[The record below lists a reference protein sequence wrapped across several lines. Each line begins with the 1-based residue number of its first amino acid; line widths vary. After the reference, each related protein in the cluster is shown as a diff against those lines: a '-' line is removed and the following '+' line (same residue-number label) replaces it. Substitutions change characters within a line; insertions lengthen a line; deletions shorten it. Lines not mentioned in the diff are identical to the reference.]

1 MRAKMEKSSSGFTI
15 IEIIFLV
22 AVAGLVLG
30 AVGSL
35 LYSMIKAEENN
46 ENVLI
51 AASLAQDVME
61 RLRSVPYSELEKLFS
76 DLGEDVLE
84 EGIVVT
90 VVSLPDFYAYPS
102 ISFLPPPPSLD
113 NLPQIEGDSSKI
125 IKLPSEEEENGE
137 EEDEKGME
145 VVVEIKW
152 KELPKELP
160 KDDPNERSY
169 RVATYFLAG
178 GLNDYLSPTPSPTP

>member
-22 AVAGLVLG
+22 AIAVLVLE
-30 AVGSL
+30 AIGSL
-35 LYSMIKAEENN
+35 LYYTIRAEKNN
-46 ENVLI
+46 ENVLM

-61 RLRSVPYSELEKLFS
+61 RLRSVPYSKLENLFS
-76 DLGEDVLE
+76 DLGE
-84 EGIVVT
+84 GI

-102 ISFLPPPPSLD
+102 ISSLPPPPSLD
-113 NLPQIEGDSSKI
+113 NLPQVRDLSKI
-125 IKLPSEEEENGE
+125 IKLS
-137 EEDEKGME
+137 EDEKGME

-160 KDDPNERSY
+160 KDDPNELPEDDLNERSY
-169 RVATYFLAG
+169 RVATYFLEG
-178 GLNDYLSPTPSPTP
+178 GLNDYLSPAPTP

>member
-1 MRAKMEKSSSGFTI
+1 MGKSSSGFTI

-22 AVAGLVLG
+22 AIAGLVLG
-30 AVGSL
+30 AIGSL
-35 LYSMIKAEENN
+35 LYYTIKAEKNN

-61 RLRSVPYSELEKLFS
+61 RLRSVPYSKLENLFS
-76 DLGEDVLE
+76 DLGEDVLK
-84 EGIVVT
+84 EGIVVRI

-102 ISFLPPPPSLD
+102 ISSLPPPPSLD
-113 NLPQIEGDSSKI
+113 NLPQVRDLSKI
-125 IKLPSEEEENGE
+125 IKLQPSPSPNPQDEE
-137 EEDEKGME
+137 GME

-160 KDDPNERSY
+160 EDDPNERSY
-169 RVATYFLAG
+169 RVATYFLEG
-178 GLNDYLSPTPSPTP
+178 GLNDYLSPAPTP